1 MMNGAPLPHAISV
14 VLKCGD
20 QFILQHRDDREG
32 VEAAGK
38 IHFFGGGLEA
48 SDANPEEGICRELS
62 EETSLDV
69 GSLTLR
75 KVWEGECTNEA
86 DEQRKRCYVTL
97 YEAELPPDQL
107 GFEIFEGQGKVIIDR
122 EQLDTLP
129 NITPFARR
137 VIESDNYKD
146 VA

>member
-1 MMNGAPLPHAISV
+1 MHETSLPRAVSV

-32 VEAAGK
+32 VEAPGR
-38 IHFFGGGLEA
+38 IHFFGGGLED
-48 SDANPEEGICRELS
+48 SDASAEAGARRELG

-69 GSLTLR
+69 DSLTLH
-75 KVWEGECTNEA
+75 KVWEGERINEA
-86 DEQRKRCYVTL
+86 DIQRRRCYVTL
-97 YEAELPPDQL
+97 YEAELSPDQL
-107 GFEIFEGQGKVIIDR
+107 GFEVFEGQGKVIINR
-122 EQLDTLP
+122 EQLKEIP

-137 VIESDNYKD
+137 AIESDNYKD